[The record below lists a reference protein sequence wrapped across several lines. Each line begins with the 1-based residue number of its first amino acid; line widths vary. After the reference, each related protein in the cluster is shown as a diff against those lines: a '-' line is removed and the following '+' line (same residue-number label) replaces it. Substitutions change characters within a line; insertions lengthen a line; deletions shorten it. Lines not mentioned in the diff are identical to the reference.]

1 MSGVAM
7 NFHQRIHQV
16 SAQDGVEAVFALR
29 PEDGPVY
36 VGEGLHRGL
45 AESAAR
51 IQAAAPTAMVRVNAG
66 SHAIFASA
74 EDGTTV
80 VLIFKKA
87 HPVVKS
93 VKRTMRQL
101 LRKASRE
108 RARDRRV
115 SAVRPPLP
123 SQPPASR
130 PPAA

>member
-1 MSGVAM
+1 M

-16 SAQDGVEAVFALR
+16 SAQDGVEAVLALR
-29 PEDGPVY
+29 PDEGPLY

-51 IQAAAPTAMVRVNAG
+51 IQNAAPTTMIRVNAG
-66 SHAIFASA
+66 THAIFASA

-108 RARDRRV
+108 RARERRI
-115 SAVRPPLP
+115 SLRPPLP

-130 PPAA
+130 PPSMRMAGF